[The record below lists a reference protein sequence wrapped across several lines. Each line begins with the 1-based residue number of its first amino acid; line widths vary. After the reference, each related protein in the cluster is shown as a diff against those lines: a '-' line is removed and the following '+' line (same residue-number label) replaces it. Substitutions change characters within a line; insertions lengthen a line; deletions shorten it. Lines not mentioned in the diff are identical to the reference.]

1 AVLTIKKASIGFGG
15 KSKAGFWQPVRLT
28 IVAGAE
34 GARGSL
40 QLVVPDGDQ
49 VPVIY
54 SDDTR
59 GAIDLSPGEE
69 RTVLLYAKSGP
80 IDSPIDARLVRTDGI
95 VLWQQLLTADAA
107 NLRSTQELIV
117 SLGPS
122 LGLDEAAATI
132 RRRGEAAVSTVQ
144 VTA

>member
-1 AVLTIKKASIGFGG
+1 MNRSLRIVGALAV
-15 KSKAGFWQPVRLT
+15 PLT

-80 IDSPIDARLVRTDGI
+80 IDSPRFARCRCRI
-95 VLWQQLLTADAA
+95 RIW
-107 NLRSTQELIV
+107 RSLNSRDV
-117 SLGPS
+117 
-122 LGLDEAAATI
+122 
-132 RRRGEAAVSTVQ
+132 
-144 VTA
+144 